1 MPDTIVTDYFYGD
14 ESQQFT
20 YFRIPRLLITSP
32 RFRHLSVDAKLL
44 YGMMLDRM
52 SLSVKNEECIAYVL
66 TASSRP
72 QRRSSTYRPI
82 Y

>member
-20 YFRIPRLLITSP
+20 YFRIPRILITSP
-32 RFRHLSVDAKLL
+32 RFRHLSVEAKLL

-52 SLSVKNEECIAYVL
+52 ACPSKTNGMTRTGAFTFTLP
-66 TASSRP
+66 SRKSA
-72 QRRSSTYRPI
+72 RI
-82 Y
+82 